1 MSKSFVVRSKFHD
14 YQVRFEDDF
23 TIPLQRHLRPGDVI
37 IVDANVHSLYRE
49 SLDEFLDNCQH
60 IVIEA
65 TEEQKSYLQLAP
77 IIDNLIKNGFKKN
90 HRLIAIGGGIT
101 QDVVGFIASTMY
113 RGVDWILYPTTLL
126 AQCDSCI
133 GSKTSI
139 NFGRYK
145 NQIGTFYPPIE
156 VVIDLGFLDSL
167 PELAIRSGLGEM
179 MHYYLVSGEKDFRR
193 IRSEYSL
200 SLQNKQVLR
209 GLIARSLEI
218 KRGFIERDEFDR
230 AERQVLNYGHSFG
243 HAIESLTDYRI
254 PHGVAVSYGMDIA
267 NFISVKLGYISEDLR
282 QEIRELLAMNWDGEN
297 LGAID
302 VHSLEE
308 ALRKDKK
315 NVGTEVRVILTRGLG
330 QMFKTGLTMDKQTS
344 EWFKEYFQ
352 TQVKQQDMTV

>member
-1 MSKSFVVRSKFHD
+1 MSKSFTVRSRFHD

-23 TIPLQRHLRPGDVI
+23 IIPLQQHLQPGDVI
-37 IVDANVHSLYRE
+37 IIDANVRSLYRE
-49 SLDEFLDNCQH
+49 SVDEILDNCQH

-65 TEEQKSYLQLAP
+65 TEEQKSYLRLAP
-77 IIDNLIKNGFKKN
+77 IIDNLIKNGFRKN

-139 NFGRYK
+139 NFGKYK

-167 PELAIRSGLGEM
+167 SELAIRSGLGEM
-179 MHYYLVSGEKDFRR
+179 MHYYLVSGEEDFRR

-243 HAIESLTDYRI
+243 HAIETLTDYAI

-267 NFISVKLGYISEDLR
+267 NFISAKLGYISPELR
-282 QEIRELLAMNWDGEN
+282 QEMREMLALNWGGEN
-297 LGAID
+297 LTALD
-302 VHSLEE
+302 LSSFLE

-315 NVGTEVRVILTRGLG
+315 NVGSEVRVILTRGLG
-330 QMFKTGLTMDKQTS
+330 QMFKTRLILDKQTT
-344 EWFKEYFQ
+344 EWFEDYFR
-352 TQVKQQDMTV
+352 TQVKQQG